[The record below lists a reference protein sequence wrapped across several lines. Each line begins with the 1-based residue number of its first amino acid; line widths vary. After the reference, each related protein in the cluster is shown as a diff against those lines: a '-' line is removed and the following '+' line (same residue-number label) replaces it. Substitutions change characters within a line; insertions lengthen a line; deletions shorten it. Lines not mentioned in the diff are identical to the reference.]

1 MDECLALMPSET
13 APTVADLTDS
23 EYVSAEIVR
32 PKRCLLI
39 RGALWPAVIGG
50 VPPAGVRS
58 CNTSGVS
65 LQVCTAVEGREITP
79 KLYRLGARGIL
90 MYPLNVVVH

>member
-32 PKRCLLI
+32 PTPLHSWRVVACGHWRC
-39 RGALWPAVIGG
+39 AA
-50 VPPAGVRS
+50 PAGVRS